1 MPSPPSPPA
10 PDGTPAVAPR
20 TRSAS
25 ARVLMGSADLR
36 DDHRRL
42 SELTEEL
49 RRVRDFL
56 DRTGALAGVG
66 GFEVEVL
73 GHRVIWSEAARRIH
87 EVDSSFV
94 PTMEGLLDFYPGEA
108 RGLVTEAL
116 EQALVAG
123 RGFDLELPFVT
134 ARGRNLWVR
143 AVGSAEHEDAEVVRV
158 VVAIQDITER
168 RMLEHDLRRR
178 ARFDN
183 LTGLLNRGTF
193 EAALAE
199 AFTRQAEGTWLLGVD
214 LDGFKLINDG
224 CGHALGDRVLR
235 DVALV
240 MQQAASEQ
248 DAVARVGGDEFALL
262 LMRRDKGEA
271 VAVGERIMQGLSL
284 LDFTV
289 AGRHYRVQASM
300 GLVPVDGGFDGP
312 DQLSAAA
319 DECCRAAKASG
330 KNRVRVW
337 RPDDEAVAAV
347 EPHWAQRLEWALTHQ
362 GVVLHAQRL
371 VSLERDE
378 GALRCEVLP
387 RLVEVPGRLIMP
399 HAFVDAAERFRF
411 AARIDLAV
419 LDGVLTALRDGPFP
433 PAGSLLSVNLSA
445 QLLAERASQAALHDR
460 LAAAPWAAGF
470 IAFELD
476 EATALES
483 PVAAVSLARDLRA
496 LGARVT
502 LDNFGG
508 GATSIH
514 RLRDLQ
520 PDLLKLDP
528 RLVQNLPSD
537 PMTRALTRG
546 LLEVARVMDVQLVAK
561 GIESSAILEA
571 AIDAGLE
578 LGQGFYLHEPEPL
591 ERLLAVCAVR
601 TPAA

>member
-1 MPSPPSPPA
+1 
-10 PDGTPAVAPR
+10 
-20 TRSAS
+20 
-25 ARVLMGSADLR
+25 MGSADLR

-42 SELTEEL
+42 FELTEEL

-56 DRTGALAGVG
+56 DRTGALAGIG
-66 GFEVEVL
+66 GFEVESP
-73 GHRVIWSEAARRIH
+73 GQRVIWSEAARRIH
-87 EVDSSFV
+87 EVDPSFV
-94 PTMEGLLDFYPGEA
+94 PTLDNLLSFYPGEA
-108 RGLVTEAL
+108 RGVVT
-116 EQALVAG
+116 QALDQALASG

-143 AVGSAEHEDAEVVRV
+143 AVGSGELEGADVVRV

-199 AFTRQAEGTWLLGVD
+199 AFTRQAEGTWLLAVD

-235 DVALV
+235 DGALV
-240 MQQAASEQ
+240 LQQAASEH
-248 DAVARVGGDEFALL
+248 DSVARVGGDEFALL
-262 LMRRDKGEA
+262 LMRRDKAEA

-312 DQLSAAA
+312 DQLSVAA
-319 DECCRAAKASG
+319 DECCRAAKTSG

-371 VSLERDE
+371 VSLDRDE

-419 LDGVLTALRDGPFP
+419 LDGILTALRGARL
-433 PAGSLLSVNLSA
+433 PADGSLLSVNLSA
-445 QLLAERASQAALHDR
+445 QLLSERASQAALHDR

-476 EATALES
+476 ESTALES
-483 PVAAVSLARDLRA
+483 PAAAVSLARDLRA

-508 GATSIH
+508 GATSIN

-528 RLVQNLPSD
+528 RLVQNLPND

-546 LLEVARVMDVQLVAK
+546 LREVARVMGVPLVAK
-561 GIESSAILEA
+561 GIESAAILEA
-571 AIDAGLE
+571 ALDAGLE

-591 ERLLAVCAVR
+591 EHLLSQRSAQS
-601 TPAA
+601 PAA